1 MYIPFGFIG
10 NLQVDIDYIIVAGGG
25 SGGNI
30 LGGGGG
36 AGGVITGS
44 NSIPIKVPHQVVIGQ
59 GGTPTNDGENSSF
72 YGFASIGGGAAG
84 SESGSGNNGGS
95 GGGAG
100 GQLGFVNTGGQ
111 GTSTQ
116 GNNGGNSNYQTFPK
130 RVAAGGGGGYSESGG
145 NGHPSLLR
153 PGAGGQGIQ
162 WLNGMFFAGGGGGG
176 GYNTRL
182 SESGSGGAGGGGR
195 GKDIFANG
203 DDGQPNTGG
212 GGGGAGRDATDSGS
226 IGGSGGSGVVI
237 IRYKGKQS
245 GTGGTVYQTDEYT
258 YHQFNNSGV
267 FELSE
272 YPTNSQF
279 SSFTEG
285 SLINAFNYDT
295 GSFYNILYQVPSK
308 LDNIQTTGVSLEI
321 WAKNPSL
328 TQTYDAF
335 IGLWNGLSVPSR
347 EWIEIRQQPNNTVIG
362 QIYHNNPI
370 EEVNTSPSSSVADA
384 NEFWHHMLTY
394 DPTSGDLLYY
404 RNGNLE
410 GSGSG
415 SLSSDDYQFVYV
427 GQQEDGFECDMYV
440 GEYRIYTSSLDASDV
455 LYNFNGTKTRY
466 GY

>member
-1 MYIPFGFIG
+1 MYIPFGFTG
-10 NLQVDIDYIIVAGGG
+10 NLQVEIDYIIVAGGG

-36 AGGVITGS
+36 AGGAITGS
-44 NSIPIKVPHQVVIGQ
+44 VSIPMNAPHQVVIGQ
-59 GGTPTNDGENSSF
+59 GGTPTNDGEYSSF
-72 YGFASIGGGAAG
+72 YNFTSIGGGAGGA
-84 SESGSGNNGGS
+84 ESGSGNDGGS

-100 GQLGFVNTGGQ
+100 GQFGFNNTGGQ

-116 GNNGGNSNYQTFPK
+116 GNNGGNSDYNITPLG
-130 RVAAGGGGGYSESGG
+130 ATAGGGGGYSENGG
-145 NGHPSLLR
+145 NGSTRIL

-176 GYNTRL
+176 GYNL
-182 SESGSGGAGGGGR
+182 QFPVSGSGGAGGGGR
-195 GKDIFANG
+195 GKSIFANG

-212 GGGGAGRDATDSGS
+212 GGGGAGRDITDTGS

-267 FELSE
+267 FQLSQYPE
-272 YPTNSQF
+272 YSRF
-279 SSFTEG
+279 SSFTTG

-295 GSFYNILYQVPSK
+295 GSFYNILYEVPNK

-328 TQTYDAF
+328 TQNYDAF
-335 IGLWNGLSVPSR
+335 IGLWNGALAPYR
-347 EWIEIRQQPNNTVIG
+347 EWIEIRQQLNNTVLG
-362 QIYHNNPI
+362 QIYHNTPFEN
-370 EEVNTSPSSSVADA
+370 VNTSPSSSVADA

-394 DPTSGDLLYY
+394 DPTSGNLLYY

-410 GSGSG
+410 GSASG
-415 SLSSDDYQFVYV
+415 SLSSDDYQYVYV
-427 GQQEDGFECDMYV
+427 GQQEDGVECDMYV